1 MCLVFSITDSSLP
14 CKEFYLKALVHLGHV
29 TGVTLLVTIIKNPL
43 IDLYMKLCYIFS
55 KNI

>member
-1 MCLVFSITDSSLP
+1 MCSVFSITDSSLP

-29 TGVTLLVTIIKNPL
+29 TGVVSACYHAKK
-43 IDLYMKLCYIFS
+43 IDLYMKSSYIFS